1 MIVIKR
7 FIVEQ
12 ITSRAPSNQNV
23 DIEMRA
29 DVIYIRLSGDGLDDS
44 AQETVAK
51 VTVHVILSNIVW

>member
-12 ITSRAPSNQNV
+12 ITSRTPSNQNV
-23 DIEMRA
+23 DVEMRA

>member
-23 DIEMRA
+23 DVEMRA